1 MNIVL
6 AGFMGSGKTTVGK
19 LLAKRLGW
27 QFIDTDEEVEKL
39 TKTSIQDLF
48 LLSGEETFRAIEHDV
63 VWAASQLDHAVIS
76 IGGGA
81 LLHPDSVADLK
92 KNGFLIWLRV
102 CPHTILKRI
111 PDTTSRPLLNAKHPT
126 CSIHRLICQRRATY
140 ENCRLAIRTDKL
152 TPQQVSDQI
161 IQEIQHVY

>member
-6 AGFMGSGKTTVGK
+6 AGFMGSGKTTVGR

-27 QFIDTDEEVEKL
+27 QFIDTDEEVERL
-39 TKTSIQDLF
+39 TKTSIQELF
-48 LLSGEETFRAIEHDV
+48 LLRGEETFRAIERDI

-92 KNGFLIWLRV
+92 KNGFLIWLKV
-102 CPHTILKRI
+102 CPHSILKRI
-111 PDTTSRPLLNAKHPT
+111 PDTTSRPLLHAKHPA
-126 CSIHRLICQRRATY
+126 CSIPGLIRQRRATY
-140 ENCRLAIRTDKL
+140 ENCQLAIRTDRL
-152 TPQQVSDQI
+152 TPQQVADQI
-161 IQEIQHVY
+161 MQEIQHVY